1 MKKRTLSLMLAAAL
15 LVSAGAV
22 AAVAAPETGDD
33 PYWDQARYDSIETA
47 VMNNVPKVL
56 DAGGK
61 YIYQTVDGTFEYSV
75 SILDPKFNSYIK
87 ANNEEYYVA
96 RPGYASQA
104 IRADQSIVDY
114 TAVFAAAIADVKAQG
129 GGTVVVPRGSFAT
142 GAIRITGDNIRLHMD
157 DGAEIK
163 FVRTKT
169 YEFYPQV
176 KTRFEGMDLMG
187 FSPLIYA
194 YQVNNIAVTGSGNGN
209 EDTRSVLNG
218 QADRYNWL
226 PWKTAGTSF
235 WDGTATNTIP
245 MQQGSTAAYRTVQ
258 WSDGTAM
265 TARDHLIKMVEE
277 WAPIEERNY
286 ADLNP
291 GTADPILRPANTLR
305 PSFIEPYGC
314 KNVLIADFNL
324 INSPMWEIHPLLS
337 ENVMIRGTDINSH
350 LGNNDGCN
358 PESSTNVIIE
368 DNVFNTGDDC
378 IAIKSGRNNDG
389 YTEWNRPTTGVI
401 VRNNEMRDGH
411 GAVTAGSE
419 MSGGIQYVF
428 AHNNVFNSANLAQGL
443 RIKTNSVRGGY
454 LKDVYMK
461 DSVIRQ
467 IGTAPIHCTFYYE
480 ENDAGTRTPKVEN
493 IYVSNY
499 NTAPGVASIAAAQ
512 FLYARQYGYCPV
524 ENVNIKDCNFNGFSN
539 APATNNTALN
549 DIICGRGIRFENVT
563 INGEPYVS
571 PEQSVEIVDII
582 VDDTSVT
589 DAAQLVGI
597 TGSHAVYAV
606 VRSKASNIAGTI
618 AGTSRAAYQ
627 AYLSVG
633 SGLGSA
639 VSLNGN
645 GVVTSLGDDLY
656 KVRLSANANLGTA
669 TRLEAVVRNALYTE
683 DQDFRYFSLR
693 PAVKGLSFRGEWL
706 TIQFDRA
713 MNTAGTG
720 RVTLSGGA
728 AAVDP
733 EWNEEGTQITYAL
746 EGIVFGEAYGISV
759 GNFADGGSK
768 VMRTYDTAL
777 TAASIDDVKEA
788 WTALDRAVA
797 AAAAYRNSAL
807 YTAASWAALAQAQA
821 AAGALSPHAN
831 LSEILAVAAALND
844 AIAGLTLKNFE
855 EFPTAVA
862 SFTGPENGAVG
873 LASVYTLSLAHV
885 KNLATVRVRFTYNEE
900 VLSLDRL
907 ESHSGFEILERQE
920 DTVVLYNT
928 EGLTGDDAQPLLTFH
943 FTAKSSGRADVKITG
958 VEAASYRSD
967 KSGADDIDVD
977 TAGAG
982 EIPTDVK
989 EKDRYDFNG
998 DGRVTLA
1005 DLSTAQLWY
1014 MSAVGDDNWNDIKAA
1029 DLDGSGVI
1037 NTKDFIDILRY
1048 IQAL

>member
-1 MKKRTLSLMLAAAL
+1 LALAIAL
-15 LVSAGAV
+15 LVSVSAV
-22 AAVAAPETGDD
+22 AALAAPENGDD
-33 PYWDQARYDSIETA
+33 PYWDQTRYDSIEAA
-47 VMNNVPKVL
+47 VMANVPKVL
-56 DAGGK
+56 DADGK

-75 SILDPKFNSYIK
+75 SILDSKFNGHLK
-87 ANNEEYYVA
+87 ASNEEYYVA
-96 RPGYASQA
+96 RSGYTNQA
-104 IRADQSIVDY
+104 VRADQMVVDY
-114 TAVFAAAIADVKAQG
+114 TDVFAAAIADVKAQG
-129 GGTVVVPRGSFAT
+129 GGTVVVPRGSFVT

-163 FVRTKT
+163 FIRSKT

-209 EDTRSVLNG
+209 GDTRSILNG

-226 PWKTAGTSF
+226 PWKTSGTSF
-235 WDGTATNTIP
+235 WDGTSTNTIP
-245 MQQGSTAAYRTVQ
+245 MQQGNNAAYRTVQ

-291 GTADPILRPANTLR
+291 GTTDPILRPANTLR

-337 ENVMIRGTDINSH
+337 ENILVKGTDINSH

-389 YTEWNRPTTGVI
+389 YTAWNRPTTGII

-428 AHNNVFNSANLAQGL
+428 AHNNIFNSANLAQGL

-480 ENDAGTRTPKVEN
+480 ENDAGTRIPKVEN

-499 NTAPGVASIAAAQ
+499 NTAPGVTSINASQ

-524 ENVNIKDCNFNGFSN
+524 ENVNVKDCNFNGFRN
-539 APATNNTALN
+539 APVTNNTALN
-549 DIICGRGIRFENVT
+549 EVICGQDINFENVT
-563 INGEPYVS
+563 INGAPYVV
-571 PEQSVEIVDII
+571 PEQSVEIVDVL
-582 VDDTSVT
+582 VDDVSIT
-589 DAAQLVGI
+589 DASQLVGI
-597 TGSHAVYAV
+597 TGSHAVYAI
-606 VRSKASNIAGTI
+606 VRSEAANFAGTI
-618 AGTSRAAYQ
+618 IGTTRAAYQ

-645 GVVTSLGDDLY
+645 GVVTDLGDGLY
-656 KVRLSANANLGTA
+656 RVRVSANANLGTA
-669 TRLEAVVRNALYTE
+669 TRLEVVVRNALYTE
-683 DQDFRYFSLR
+683 DQDFTYFSLR
-693 PAVKGLSFRGEWL
+693 PAVAGLSLRGEWL
-706 TIQFDRA
+706 TVQFDRA
-713 MNTAGTG
+713 INTARAG
-720 RVTLSGGA
+720 RVILSGGA
-728 AAVDP
+728 SAVDP
-733 EWNEEGTQITYAL
+733 VWNEEGTRLTYAL
-746 EGIVFGEAYGISV
+746 EGITSGEIYNVSV
-759 GNFADGGSK
+759 GDFADGSGK

-777 TAASIDDVKEA
+777 AAASMDDVKAA
-788 WTALDRAVA
+788 WAAFDRAVA
-797 AAAAYRNSAL
+797 AAAAYRNPDL
-807 YTAASWAALAQAQA
+807 YTEVSWAAFAQAQA
-821 AAGALSPHAN
+821 AAGALSPYAGQ
-831 LSEILAVAAALND
+831 SEILAATAALDD
-844 AIAGLTLKNFE
+844 AMTGLTLKNAQSSE

-862 SFTGPENGAVG
+862 SFTGPENGVVG
-873 LASVYTLSLAHV
+873 LASDYTLSLAHV
-885 KNLATVRVRFTYNEE
+885 KNLATVRVDFTYNED
-900 VLSLDRL
+900 VLRLDRL
-907 ESHSGFEILERQE
+907 EVHNGFEIMEQQGN
-920 DTVVLYNT
+920 TVVFYNK
-928 EGLTGDDAQPLLTFH
+928 EGLTGDDAQRLLTFH
-943 FTAKSSGRADVKITG
+943 FTAKGSGKADVKITRL
-958 VEAASYRSD
+958 EAASYRSD
-967 KSGADDIDVD
+967 QSGADDVDID
-977 TAGAG
+977 TAGIG
-982 EIPTDVK
+982 EISTDVK
-989 EKDRYDFNG
+989 DPDRYDFNG

-1005 DLSTAQLWY
+1005 DLAAAQLWY
-1014 MSAVGDDNWNDIKAA
+1014 MRTVDDDDWNDVKAA
-1029 DLDGSGVI
+1029 DLDGNGVI
-1037 NTKDFIDILRY
+1037 NVNDLIKILAY
-1048 IQAL
+1048 VQAL